1 MERKISSEEIE
12 EDLAELVGALKTVK
26 KDISVEKVLSNI
38 IEDMRFQASEL
49 RKREQELTAAEKY
62 FKNFFMALLNPI
74 FLVDANGVNL
84 NINPAAEQ
92 YFRRPRNETVGRRLE
107 ELYASG
113 DLKKIREMLKRCK
126 GKELSLFPFHK
137 GFASVEVT
145 SLRGDGTTFPAVLS
159 FSPIK
164 DEKGNVMD
172 VLVTATDIT
181 ELKNKEASLKSAIS
195 SFGEV
200 LSSAEQGDLFAK
212 VDLSKIGVEYRKIG
226 EDINSMTSVVQK
238 STEELLKK
246 EKELEESNAFLEDLI
261 DSHPSMLGVLDEEGK
276 WTRVNSRWEKICGWK
291 SEEML
296 GKQTKKQPFILPER
310 IKGFEERAR
319 LRVEKL
325 SRGEI
330 VRGEALF
337 LAKDGTKRVGQFEE
351 QWIKH
356 KGKIIGRVVSVRDI
370 TEEHERKQE
379 QANAVS
385 SLSKV
390 LGKTAQGDL
399 SARVDTKGWSEE
411 LATIGMAINTL
422 IENLEFEKK
431 EKS

>member
-356 KGKIIGRVVSVRDI
+356 KGKIIGRVVS
-370 TEEHERKQE
+370 
-379 QANAVS
+379 
-385 SLSKV
+385 
-390 LGKTAQGDL
+390 
-399 SARVDTKGWSEE
+399 
-411 LATIGMAINTL
+411 
-422 IENLEFEKK
+422 
-431 EKS
+431 